1 MSKKTALITGG
12 SRGIGRQCVLHFARQ
27 GYQVIF
33 NYNANEPKELMETLD
48 EEGLTYLCLKADLSV
63 EDEVKALVKIGVDTF
78 GNIDVLLNNAG
89 ITKDTLMLRMTK
101 EDFENV
107 IDVNLV
113 GTFLMVK
120 EVSKVMM
127 KARTG
132 SIINV
137 SSVVGLRGNAGQV
150 NYAASKSGIIGLT
163 KSVAKELSGRGI
175 TCNAIAP
182 GFIETEMT
190 DKLSDKIKENILG
203 EIPLKRFGIPQ
214 DVAELAFFLAGE
226 QSRYITGQVIAVDGG
241 MSM

>member
-12 SRGIGRQCVLHFARQ
+12 SRGIGRQCVLHFARH

-33 NYNANEPKELMETLD
+33 NYNSSEPEELIETLD
-48 EEGLTYLCLKADLSV
+48 SEGLEYLCLKADLSV
-63 EDEVKALVKIGVDTF
+63 EDEVKAFVKAGVDFF
-78 GNIDVLLNNAG
+78 GKIDVLLNNAG
-89 ITKDTLMLRMTK
+89 ITKDTLMLRMSK
-101 EDFENV
+101 DDFERV

-120 EVSKVMM
+120 EVSKIMM
-127 KARTG
+127 KERCG

-150 NYAASKSGIIGLT
+150 NYAASKAGIIGLT

-203 EIPLKRFGIPQ
+203 EIPLKRFGTPQ
-214 DVAELAFFLAGE
+214 DVADLAYFLAGE
-226 QSRYITGQVIAVDGG
+226 QSRYITGQVLAVDGG

>member
-1 MSKKTALITGG
+1 MDKKTALITGG
-12 SRGIGRQCVLHFARQ
+12 SRGIGKQCVLHFARG

-33 NYNANEPKELMETLD
+33 NYNQNEPKDLMEILD
-48 EEGLTYLCLKADLSV
+48 QEGLDYQCIQADLSLE
-63 EDEVKALVKIGVDTF
+63 EDVKALVKKAVETY
-78 GNIDVLLNNAG
+78 GNIHVLLNNAG
-89 ITKDTLMLRMTK
+89 ITKDQLMLRMSK
-101 EDFENV
+101 EDFEKV

-127 KARTG
+127 KARVG

-150 NYAASKSGIIGLT
+150 NYAASKAGIIGLT

-190 DKLSDKIKENILG
+190 DKLSASIKEKILG
-203 EIPLKRFGIPQ
+203 EIPLKRFGQTQ
-214 DVAELAFFLAGE
+214 DVASLAYFLAGE
-226 QSRYITGQVIAVDGG
+226 HSRYITGQVIAVDGG

>member
-12 SRGIGRQCVLHFARQ
+12 SRGIGKQCVLHFARN

-33 NYNANEPKELMETLD
+33 NYNSSEPKELMETLD
-48 EEGLTYLCLKADLSV
+48 HEGLEYVCLKADLSI
-63 EDEVKALVKIGVDTF
+63 EDEVKAFVKAGVDTY
-78 GNIDVLLNNAG
+78 GKIDVLLNNAG
-89 ITKDTLMLRMTK
+89 ITKDTLMLRMSK
-101 EDFENV
+101 ADFENV

-120 EVSKVMM
+120 EVSKIMM

-150 NYAASKSGIIGLT
+150 NYAASKAGIIGLT

-203 EIPLKRFGIPQ
+203 EIPLKRFGVPQ
-214 DVAELAFFLAGE
+214 DVAELAYFLAGE
-226 QSRYITGQVIAVDGG
+226 HSRYITGQVVAVDGG

>member
-1 MSKKTALITGG
+1 MNKKTALITGG
-12 SRGIGRQCVLHFARQ
+12 SRGIGKQCVLHFARG

-33 NYNANEPKELMETLD
+33 TYNQNEPKDLMETLE
-48 EEGLTYLCLKADLSV
+48 EEGLAYLCVKADLSL
-63 EDEVKALVKIGVDTF
+63 EAEVKALVKQGVDTF
-78 GNIDVLLNNAG
+78 GTIDVLLNNAG
-89 ITKDTLMLRMTK
+89 ITKDQLMLRMSK
-101 EDFENV
+101 EDFEQV

-120 EVSKVMM
+120 EVSRVMM
-127 KARTG
+127 KARAG

-150 NYAASKSGIIGLT
+150 NYAASKAGIIGLT

-190 DKLSDKIKENILG
+190 DKLSDNIKERILG
-203 EIPLKRFGIPQ
+203 EIPLKRFGKTQ
-214 DVAELAFFLAGE
+214 DVASLAYFLASE
-226 QSRYITGQVIAVDGG
+226 HSRYITGQVVAVDGG

>member
-12 SRGIGRQCVLHFARQ
+12 SRGIGKQCVLHFARN

-33 NYNANEPKELMETLD
+33 NYNSSEPKELMETLD
-48 EEGLTYLCLKADLSV
+48 GEGLEYVCLKADLSI
-63 EDEVKALVKIGVDTF
+63 EDEVKAFVKAGVDTY
-78 GNIDVLLNNAG
+78 GKIDVLLNNAG
-89 ITKDTLMLRMTK
+89 ITKDTLMLRMSK
-101 EDFENV
+101 ADFENV

-120 EVSKVMM
+120 EVSKIMM

-150 NYAASKSGIIGLT
+150 NYAASKAGIIGLT

-214 DVAELAFFLAGE
+214 DVAELAYFLAGE
-226 QSRYITGQVIAVDGG
+226 HSRYITGQVVAVDGG

>member
-12 SRGIGRQCVLHFARQ
+12 SRGIGKECVLQFARQ

-33 NYNANEPKELMETLD
+33 NYNLNEPKELMDTLD
-48 EEGLTYLCLKADLSV
+48 EEGLEYLCLKADLSV
-63 EDEVKALVKIGVDTF
+63 EEEVKSLVKQGVETF
-78 GNIDVLLNNAG
+78 GGIDVLLNNAG
-89 ITKDTLMLRMTK
+89 ITKDTLMLRMSK
-101 EDFENV
+101 ADFEKV

-120 EVSKVMM
+120 EVSRVMM
-127 KARTG
+127 KARAG

-150 NYAASKSGIIGLT
+150 NYAASKAGIIGLT

-182 GFIETEMT
+182 GFIQTEMT
-190 DKLSDKIKENILG
+190 DQLSDKIKENILR
-203 EIPLKRFGIPQ
+203 EIPLKRFGETK
-214 DVAELAFFLAGE
+214 DVAELALFLAGE
-226 QSRYITGQVIAVDGG
+226 HSRYITGQVVAVDGG